1 MKVTKILTAYGS
13 IVALAVAAISC
24 TKPTGK
30 DVAKEDNNFNNKT
43 LVQVY
48 NATIG
53 SANTQVFVDGNAVT
67 GAALAYGSV
76 FPASA
81 LAFRVD
87 AGLRGFSIRNTAAG
101 ATQTPIIFTENME
114 LNKQYTIFT
123 YDTSTAAKQ
132 ITVVNNIVVPSD
144 TTARVKFANFSWI
157 KNGTAPG
164 VDVYSKLK
172 SANVFTNVLPTQVT
186 EYIPYA
192 AAINDSLIVRETGT
206 MNAMDTA
213 VFNFTRKRS
222 YTLIYRGRAA
232 QNEAGGAASPRTLS
246 AFVNF

>member
-1 MKVTKILTAYGS
+1 MKVTKLLTAYGS

-24 TKPTGK
+24 TKTTGK
-30 DVAKEDNNFNNKT
+30 EVAKEDNNFNNKT
-43 LVQVY
+43 FIQVY

-53 SANTQVFVDGNAVT
+53 SANTQVYVDGVPVT
-67 GAALAYGSV
+67 GSTLAYGSV
-76 FPASA
+76 FPTAI
-81 LAFRVD
+81 AFRVD
-87 AGLRGFSIRNTAAG
+87 AGLRGFNIRNTAAG
-101 ATQTPIIFTENME
+101 ATQTPIIFSENME
-114 LNKQYTIFT
+114 VNKQYTIFT

-144 TTARVKFANFSWI
+144 STARVKFANFSWI
-157 KNGTAPG
+157 KNATAPG

-192 AAINDSLIVRETGT
+192 SAINDSLIVRETGT
-206 MNAMDTA
+206 MNALDTA
-213 VFNFTRKRS
+213 VFNFARKRS

-246 AFVNF
+246 SFVNF